1 MSRLIDVM
9 FERGIFEKRF
19 TGIIEIYPHKAM
31 NSDIFTAAL
40 DELSKTHQV
49 IKITN
54 NWLRAFEKKEM

>member
-19 TGIIEIYPHKAM
+19 AGIIEIYPHKAM
-31 NSDIFTAAL
+31 NSDLFYAAL
-40 DELSKTHQV
+40 KEISKTHQV

-54 NWLRAFEKKEM
+54 NWLRAFEKGV

>member
-19 TGIIEIYPHKAM
+19 AGIIEIYPHKVM
-31 NSDIFTAAL
+31 NSDLFCAVL
-40 DELSKTHQV
+40 EELSKTHQV

-54 NWLRAFEKKEM
+54 NWLRAFEKGV

>member
-19 TGIIEIYPHKAM
+19 TGIIEIYPHKTM
-31 NSDIFTAAL
+31 NSDLFCAAL
-40 DELSKTHQV
+40 KELSKTHQV

-54 NWLRAFEKKEM
+54 NWLRAFEKGV